1 MYTGVS
7 NLATHMQM
15 ARTNT
20 QAKLA
25 LNSAGQEVSTGRK
38 SDLVQATG
46 GDFGPLFAIDRSLS
60 QLDMRA
66 QTIKDAGAKAAVSQL
81 NMENIQTTLADYGT
95 DLLGAVGL
103 NSQSQAFSIA
113 SSARGALDRMVSSL
127 NAQYAGQSLFAGA
140 AIDGPAVVDAAT
152 MYADITALTLAA
164 PDSVTAIA
172 AIDDYFFNPAGGFAT
187 TGFIGSALDAPG
199 AELADGEV
207 VDYSLRG
214 DDLAIRQA
222 LRNVAM
228 VAVAANGD
236 HGGSA
241 QDGMN
246 MLKEAAEGAISTQDG
261 LIGLREGLGHV
272 EEQIDAAAARNTAE
286 SSTFEINRNA
296 ILEADPYEAAT
307 RFQALEGQ
315 MEAIY
320 LMTSRLSNMRLQNYL
335 R

>member
-7 NLATHMQM
+7 NLASHMQM

-25 LNSAGQEVSTGRK
+25 MNSAGQEVSSGRK
-38 SDLVQATG
+38 SDLVKATG
-46 GDFGPLFAIDRSLS
+46 GDYGPLFAIERTLS

-66 QTIKDAGAKAAVSQL
+66 QTIKAAGAKATASQL
-81 NMENIQTTLADYGT
+81 NMENIQNTLAGYGT
-95 DLLGAVGL
+95 SLLGAVGI
-103 NSQSQAFSIA
+103 NNQSQAFSIA

-140 AIDGPAVVDAAT
+140 GVDGPAVVDAAT
-152 MYADITALTLAA
+152 MYADITSLTLAA
-164 PDSVTAIA
+164 PDSTTAIA
-172 AIDDYFFNPAGGFAT
+172 AIDDYFFNPVGGFAT
-187 TGFIGSALDAPG
+187 SGFTGSTLDAPK

-207 VDYSLRG
+207 VNYSLRG

-222 LRNVAM
+222 LRNVALA
-228 VAVAANGD
+228 AVAANGD
-236 HGGSA
+236 HGGSV

-246 MLKEAAEGAISTQDG
+246 MLKVAAEGAISTEDG
-261 LIGLREGLGHV
+261 LTGLREGLGHV
-272 EEQIDAAAARNTAE
+272 EEQIDTAAARNTAE
-286 SSTFEINRNA
+286 SSAFEMNRNA
-296 ILEADPYEAAT
+296 ILAADPYEAAT

-315 MEAIY
+315 MQAIY
-320 LMTSRLSNMRLQNYL
+320 TMTSRLSNMRLQNYL